1 MAACLSWILNQAPWG
16 CGETALTY
24 LGHTLTVSLSRCGP
38 HFGRT
43 GIIGRMLKTLFDCM
57 YLLIVVVQNGE
68 IDVIEGVHDNEHNQ
82 IAFHTADGL
91 S

>member
-1 MAACLSWILNQAPWG
+1 MDLNQAPWG

-24 LGHTLTVSLSRCGP
+24 LGHTLTVSLSGVARILDVRGSLAEC
-38 HFGRT
+38 
-43 GIIGRMLKTLFDCM
+43 LKTLFDCM